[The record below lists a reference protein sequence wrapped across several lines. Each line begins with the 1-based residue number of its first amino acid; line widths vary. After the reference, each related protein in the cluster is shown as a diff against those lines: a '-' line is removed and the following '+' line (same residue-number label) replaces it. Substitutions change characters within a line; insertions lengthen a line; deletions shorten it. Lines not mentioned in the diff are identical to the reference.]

1 MLRHPYVE
9 MTKFTVQYKTA
20 PVPCQGRVD
29 QVDEEEGERDD
40 EEQDG
45 PVAVDSAGRM
55 SRKVEP
61 LRQLKRNTFISFSFP
76 QLPRGGCS
84 ILYTV
89 TYLNVTEIQVPVCY

>member
-1 MLRHPYVE
+1 MQQFLRHCEAHFQEIKKWYY
-9 MTKFTVQYKTA
+9 KFTVQYKTA

-61 LRQLKRNTFISFSFP
+61 LR
-76 QLPRGGCS
+76 
-84 ILYTV
+84 
-89 TYLNVTEIQVPVCY
+89 